1 MSDLEIIDAEIV
13 VSDDEFEASV
23 SRAVDGATT
32 FCSEVMWQLETRA
45 WEGRYSSLTE
55 FWNARYAHLGVSI
68 PRIERPQVV
77 AALDSADMTQ
87 QQIAKML
94 NVSQG
99 TVSNDLAKDVINI
112 DNVPA
117 TRADTLGRE
126 QPRRKPRMP
135 DNFEASVQFEGSRTR
150 TPANVN
156 TDTGEI
162 VPSAAERQA
171 AQDAIAREANAIENV
186 AFMADT
192 LGRLDLLDAPEYRA
206 RLIENNTAYPD
217 TENPSYVEHFN
228 PQGIRALADL
238 LNTLATEMETAS

>member
-13 VSDDEFEASV
+13 VSAPEARGSID
-23 SRAVDGATT
+23 RAKAGALT
-32 FCSEVMWQLETRA
+32 FWHEVKWQIENNA
-45 WEGRYSSLTE
+45 WEALGYESLDQMWDAEYMALNVGIARSDRPELVASFRRAGQTQAQIAE
-55 FWNARYAHLGVSI
+55 KLNVARTTVLNDLRSPNVKNDIGSATITNARGEK
-68 PRIERPQVV
+68 R
-77 AALDSADMTQ
+77 
-87 QQIAKML
+87 
-94 NVSQG
+94 
-99 TVSNDLAKDVINI
+99 
-112 DNVPA
+112 PA
-117 TRADTLGRE
+117 TYA
-126 QPRRKPRMP
+126 KP
-135 DNFEASVQFEGSRTR
+135 A
-150 TPANVN
+150 PANVN

>member
-13 VSDDEFEASV
+13 VSAPEARGSID
-23 SRAVDGATT
+23 RAKAGALT
-32 FCSEVMWQLETRA
+32 FWHEVKWQVENNA
-45 WEGRYSSLTE
+45 WEALRYESLDQMWDAE
-55 FWNARYAHLGVSI
+55 YMALNVGIARSD
-68 PRIERPQVV
+68 RPELV
-77 AALDSADMTQ
+77 ASFRRAGQTQ
-87 QQIAKML
+87 QQIAEKL
-94 NVSQG
+94 NVTERTIKRDTADLISKG
-99 TVSNDLAKDVINI
+99 HLSPSDITVTNSRGQER
-112 DNVPA
+112 PA
-117 TRADTLGRE
+117 TYA
-126 QPRRKPRMP
+126 KP
-135 DNFEASVQFEGSRTR
+135 A
-150 TPANVN
+150 PANVN

>member
-1 MSDLEIIDAEIV
+1 MSDLEVIDAEIV
-13 VSDDEFEASV
+13 EDGMTYGDARDGMARLADNAAEINSKIQRYAAL
-23 SRAVDGATT
+23 AVDLYGR
-32 FCSEVMWQLETRA
+32 RA
-45 WEGRYSSLTE
+45 WE
-55 FWNARYAHLGVSI
+55 ALGHKSWA
-68 PRIERPQVV
+68 ECVV
-77 AALDSADMTQ
+77 AYGAQLHLPRADRREMVALLDAEGMT
-87 QQIAKML
+87 
-94 NVSQG
+94 
-99 TVSNDLAKDVINI
+99 
-112 DNVPA
+112 
-117 TRADTLGRE
+117 TRAIAPIVGAHHDTVATDLRAVGNPTPDAE
-126 QPRRKPRMP
+126 PRTKTGLDGKTYTIPARP
-135 DNFEASVQFEGSRTR
+135 AA
-150 TPANVN
+150 PANVN